1 MSVSERANEREK
13 RMRHEKDPPTRPRR
27 DYWIAKC
34 PKYLLISLLR
44 SFHWG
49 HGMIANNELIDK
61 LQ

>member
-1 MSVSERANEREK
+1 VSVSERANEREK

-27 DYWIAKC
+27 DYWIEK
-34 PKYLLISLLR
+34 PEISLTL
-44 SFHWG
+44 SCALFHWG